1 MMNAWPWQW
10 SMAGLLAVLVFGMH
24 ASLRFWFP
32 GILMRLF
39 GEVPDL
45 AQAPPAMIML
55 LVGYVLLS
63 LIGGVLMPPALAMD
77 SMPDG
82 RRAGRLSRRPSDSWQ
97 LWSGRSGKS
106 RCQPPNGNGCKSPG
120 PVRGDQGRGPAAPRV
135 ARGGAPPLTKRHRLR
150 ACDASVEC
158 DDNEGPKT

>member
-63 LIGGVLMPPALAMD
+63 LIGGVLIAACISDGQHARWQARWAAEQEAQRQLAAMERQVREEQMPAAERQRLQE
-77 SMPDG
+77 S
-82 RRAGRLSRRPSDSWQ
+82 RARE
-97 LWSGRSGKS
+97 GRS
-106 RCQPPNGNGCKSPG
+106 RPRPGC
-120 PVRGDQGRGPAAPRV
+120 A
-135 ARGGAPPLTKRHRLR
+135 
-150 ACDASVEC
+150 
-158 DDNEGPKT
+158 